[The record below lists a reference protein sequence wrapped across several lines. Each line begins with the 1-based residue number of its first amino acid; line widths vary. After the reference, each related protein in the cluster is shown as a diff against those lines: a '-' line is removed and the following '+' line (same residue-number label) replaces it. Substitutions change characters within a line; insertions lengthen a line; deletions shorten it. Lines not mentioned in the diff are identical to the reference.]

1 MSRIG
6 KNPIAV
12 PSGVT
17 VDLSPGL
24 IQAKGPQGE
33 LSLKLH
39 AAVNVQF
46 SDSLITVQPRNKEKD
61 APMWGTM
68 RNLVANL
75 VEGVHKGFVIDLEI
89 VGVGYRAAV
98 QGSNLV
104 MQLGYSHEVIY
115 PIPEGLS
122 IKCEKPTVIK
132 ISGADRQRVGQAAA
146 EIRNFRRPEPY
157 KGKGIKYKG
166 ERLIRKEGKKK

>member
-24 IQAKGPQGE
+24 IHAKGPQGE

-115 PIPEGLS
+115 PIAEGLS
-122 IKCEKPTVIK
+122 IKCEKPTAIK
-132 ISGADRQRVGQAAA
+132 ISGVDRQRVGQAAA
-146 EIRNFRRPEPY
+146 EIRSFRRPEPY

>member
-17 VDLSPGL
+17 VDLSPEL

-39 AAVNVQF
+39 SAVNVQF
-46 SDSLITVQPRNKEKD
+46 SDSQITVEPRNKEKD

-104 MQLGYSHEVIY
+104 MQLGYSHEVVY
-115 PIPEGLS
+115 PIAEGLS
-122 IKCEKPTVIK
+122 IKCEKPTAIN